1 LPGSINGKKK
11 RKKKKEKQ
19 THYQSDLT
27 QTRLLKVCWS
37 ELVHAKLTKYEKA
50 GKQIVG
56 RNV

>member
-1 LPGSINGKKK
+1 MAKK